1 MKIIIDTREQRPWT
15 FSDYDC
21 ETERKGLVTGDYSLV
36 GLEDHISIERK
47 SFADF
52 LGSIGTGRDR
62 FMREMQRLKAYP
74 VKALIIEATYSEI
87 ASGLIFAN
95 SRSRLT
101 PNHAIGVIDGLVA
114 KGIPVIL
121 PGARYAEM
129 RAYNIM
135 RHAHNSCVGIAKKF
149 QDEKKIEPP
158 KAIVA

>member
-15 FSDYDC
+15 FSDFNC

-47 SFADF
+47 SFDDF

-62 FMREMQRLKAYP
+62 FMREMHRLKAYP

-101 PNHAIGVIDGLVA
+101 PNHAIGVIDKLIA
-114 KGIPVIL
+114 QGIPVVL
-121 PGARYAEM
+121 SGSRYAET

-135 RHAHNSCVGIAKKF
+135 RHAHNSCARLAKKF
-149 QDEKKIEPP
+149 QGVREIDPP
-158 KAIVA
+158 KRVAS